1 MENKKRG
8 LLIILSGPSG
18 SGKDSVLKEILSERN
33 ENISLSV
40 SCTTRPPR
48 KGEVD
53 GKDYYFIDKEEFLSS
68 AKQGKMLEYACYCE
82 NYYGTPIEKVEN
94 QLQQGVSVI
103 LEIEVQGARDVM
115 KKAPEAVSIF
125 LLPPSMSEL
134 KARLIG
140 RGLDSEEVIEKR
152 LTEAKNEIK
161 LSCKYDY
168 VVVNE
173 DLKKCAQDI
182 IKIIYSQFFKYDNMK
197 NKIDEVLSNE

>member
-33 ENISLSV
+33 NIYLSI
-40 SCTTRPPR
+40 SCTTRAPR
-48 KGEVD
+48 DGEID
-53 GKDYYFIDKEEFLSS
+53 GKDYYFMDKEEFLSS
-68 AKQGKMLEYACYCE
+68 AKQGKMLEYACYCD
-82 NYYGTPIEKVEN
+82 NYYGTPAEKVEN
-94 QLQQGVSVI
+94 QLQQGTSII

-115 KKAPEAVSIF
+115 KKCPEAVSIF
-125 LLPPSMSEL
+125 LLPPSLCEL
-134 KARLIG
+134 KNRLYS
-140 RGLDSEEVIEKR
+140 RGSDSEEIIEKR
-152 LTEAKNEIK
+152 LIEARNEIK

-182 IKIIYSQFFKYDNMK
+182 IKIIDAQFFKYDNMK

>member
-18 SGKDSVLKEILSERN
+18 SGKDSVLKEILSERK
-33 ENISLSV
+33 NISLSI

-48 KGEVD
+48 EGEVD

-82 NYYGTPIEKVEN
+82 NYYGTPVEKVEN
-94 QLQQGVSVI
+94 QLQQGTNVI

-115 KKAPEAVSIF
+115 KKCPEAVSIF
-125 LLPPSMSEL
+125 LLPPSMAEL
-134 KARLIG
+134 KNRLHA
-140 RGLDSEEVIEKR
+140 RGLDTEEVIEKR
-152 LTEAKNEIK
+152 LAEAKNEIK

-182 IKIIYSQFFKYDNMK
+182 IKIIDSQFFKYDNMK